1 MQQKR
6 TDANPT
12 FLDETLGLEEACRA
26 ALAGKNSFPFDAL
39 CRLAESAG
47 FVLDRRRGSHLIY
60 KHPTHILDMGLTPSD
75 RMNFQPR
82 DGKAKPYQVEELVSF
97 IRLAMAKGDH
107 GE

>member
-1 MQQKR
+1 MQQTR
-6 TDANPT
+6 TDTDPT
-12 FLDETLGLEEACRA
+12 FLEEALGLEEACRA

-47 FVLDRRRGSHLIY
+47 FALDRRRGSHLIY
-60 KHPTHILDMGLTPSD
+60 KHPTHILDARLAPSD

-97 IRLAMAKGDH
+97 IRLAVAKG
-107 GE
+107 E